1 MVSSTAAPADDAG
14 ADRRAAS
21 SAGRHFGAIASAAA
35 LGLAGWALGRTV
47 EHESRLAALAENRAA
62 AVLEARLEGLAAR
75 LARIETTTEAINQ
88 KLDGH
93 R

>member
-1 MVSSTAAPADDAG
+1 MASSTASAADDAS

-62 AVLEARLEGLAAR
+62 AVLEARLEGLSVR
-75 LARIETTTEAINQ
+75 LSRIEASTEAINQ
-88 KLDGH
+88 KLDTY